1 MLDPAGWNIPES
13 GYPPGCPIGL
23 QGTLVKRKEKMNE
36 ISSKRLY
43 FRV

>member
-13 GYPPGCPIGL
+13 GCPVGAVGVPG
-23 QGTLVKRKEKMNE
+23 KRKEKMNE
-36 ISSKRLY
+36 ISFKRLY